1 MRAAM
6 TEASRVVLGELELG
20 TDATVV
26 CFPDRYQD
34 KRGVVMWD
42 RVMRLIQRAW
52 KQEAAA

>member
-1 MRAAM
+1 M